1 MQAGSMFDID
11 DTDLPVNGTSFAAP
25 SDMMVGQVVQ
35 IEPTSSL
42 VNGTPPQLNTTHVR
56 LMKTWMTARVASVT
70 NAGTFTM
77 QSLPGMMAS
86 AGFSTMSVNTSAQ
99 TTFENVAN
107 VAAMNMGDTVSVRGP
122 MFMANGTPTIVCS
135 KVQKR

>member
-1 MQAGSMFDID
+1 MVID
-11 DTDLPVNGTSFAAP
+11 GVCP
-25 SDMMVGQVVQ
+25 
-35 IEPTSSL
+35 PTSSL
-42 VNGTPPQLNTTHVR
+42 ANGTPPQLNTNHVR
-56 LMKTWMTARVASVT
+56 LMKVASVT
-70 NAGTFTM
+70 DADTFTM